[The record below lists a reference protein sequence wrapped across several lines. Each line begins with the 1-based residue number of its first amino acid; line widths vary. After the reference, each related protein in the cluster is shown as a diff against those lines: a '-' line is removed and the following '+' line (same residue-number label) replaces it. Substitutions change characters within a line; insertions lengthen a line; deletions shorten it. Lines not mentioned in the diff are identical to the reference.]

1 MRRLSRMTYKNME
14 AKKKSKKRII
24 DLVFSTISSGNLSK
38 LESTSPNVSAFKKS
52 EKSPKDSKV
61 IYLIILNNENY
72 FYS

>member
-1 MRRLSRMTYKNME
+1 MTYKNME